1 MIMKAEKPQS
11 RFVLCIRS
19 EGSDDLEPR
28 KVYQMLPDRGAVR
41 EGYVRVIDESGE
53 DYLYPAEYFV
63 PVRFPVAIAREL
75 LSQPDAA
82 LQPAAHR
89 ARRG

>member
-1 MIMKAEKPQS
+1 MKVEKPQS

-28 KVYQMLPDRGAVR
+28 KVYQVLPDRAAVR
-41 EGYVRVIDESGE
+41 DGYVRVIDESGE

-63 PVRFPVAIAREL
+63 PVKFPVAIAREL
-75 LSQPDAA
+75 LSLPGEASHP
-82 LQPAAHR
+82 PAQR

>member
-1 MIMKAEKPQS
+1 MKAEKPRS
-11 RFVLCIRS
+11 RFLLCIRN

-28 KVYQMLPDRGAVR
+28 KVYQVVPDRAALR

-63 PVRFPVAIAREL
+63 PVRLPVAIAQEL
-75 LSQPDAA
+75 VSPSNEA
-82 LQPAAHR
+82 LQPAAQR
-89 ARRG
+89 ARPG